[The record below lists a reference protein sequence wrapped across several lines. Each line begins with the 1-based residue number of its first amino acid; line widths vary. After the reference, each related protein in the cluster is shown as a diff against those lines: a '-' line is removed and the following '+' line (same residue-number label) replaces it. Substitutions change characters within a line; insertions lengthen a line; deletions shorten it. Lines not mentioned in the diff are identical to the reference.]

1 MNKNYSHEQKLS
13 MGRAFEFRKNRKMKR
28 WAQMSRAFTKIG
40 KDITMCVKAGGAD
53 PHNNSR
59 LRIIMQNAKAV
70 NMPKETVDNA
80 IKKALNKDEKDLEE
94 IVYEGYAP
102 HGVPVMVET
111 ATDNPNRTVA
121 NLRVIFSRNDGNMGS
136 SGSVGFMFE
145 RKAVFKFP
153 STGMNV
159 EELEFELI
167 DFGAE
172 EVFEADGEMY
182 IYTDFKDFGIM
193 QKALEERKINIS
205 SAELE
210 RIATTQ
216 KELSEEQYEEVMDF
230 IEKLE
235 EDEDVQNVFHNA
247 VEK

>member
-1 MNKNYSHEQKLS
+1 
-13 MGRAFEFRKNRKMKR
+13 MGRAFEFRKGRKMKR

-40 KDITMCVKAGGAD
+40 KDISIAVKSGGAD
-53 PHNNSR
+53 PHNNSK
-59 LRIIMQNAKAV
+59 LRIIIQNAKGV
-70 NMPKETVDNA
+70 NMPKENIENA

-94 IVYEGYAP
+94 IVYEGYGP
-102 HGVPVMVET
+102 HGIPVMVET
-111 ATDNPNRTVA
+111 ATDNPNRTIA
-121 NLRVIFSRNDGNMGS
+121 NLRVIFSRNGGNMGS

-153 STGMNV
+153 ASGLNV
-159 EELEFELI
+159 EELELELI

-172 EVFEADGEMY
+172 EVFEEEGEIY
-182 IYTDFKDFGIM
+182 VYTDFKEFGAM

-216 KELSEEQYEEVMDF
+216 KQLEAEAYNEFMDF
-230 IEKLE
+230 VEKLE

-247 VEK
+247 EEA